1 MGCTDSISIS
11 VFSFEM
17 SRCFL
22 FDLSAKINNAEKWRL
37 WIVSSLSRFCR
48 AALRQSTPCFLF
60 TRSHYLVFAKL
71 GEELT
76 ARGHEVSY
84 KNRLTLLIRL
94 SELFCLQFLLAG
106 SVKFQMIK
114 NLIFQVSFRR
124 KTAFWCNCA
133 AI

>member
-1 MGCTDSISIS
+1 M
-11 VFSFEM
+11 
-17 SRCFL
+17 
-22 FDLSAKINNAEKWRL
+22 
-37 WIVSSLSRFCR
+37 
-48 AALRQSTPCFLF
+48 AALDCFIFISLLSSCLAAKYAMFPMF

-124 KTAFWCNCA
+124 KTEFWCNCA

>member
-1 MGCTDSISIS
+1 M
-11 VFSFEM
+11 
-17 SRCFL
+17 
-22 FDLSAKINNAEKWRL
+22 
-37 WIVSSLSRFCR
+37 
-48 AALRQSTPCFLF
+48 AALDCFIFISLLSSCLAAKYAMFPMF

-124 KTAFWCNCA
+124 KTAFWCNCYSSLICGREKYCKEA
-133 AI
+133 GQHSLLDY

>member
-1 MGCTDSISIS
+1 M
-11 VFSFEM
+11 
-17 SRCFL
+17 
-22 FDLSAKINNAEKWRL
+22 
-37 WIVSSLSRFCR
+37 
-48 AALRQSTPCFLF
+48 AALDCFIFISLLSSCLAAKYAMFPMF
-60 TRSHYLVFAKL
+60 TRSHHLVFAKL

-114 NLIFQVSFRR
+114 SLIFQFSFRR

>member
-1 MGCTDSISIS
+1 M
-11 VFSFEM
+11 
-17 SRCFL
+17 
-22 FDLSAKINNAEKWRL
+22 
-37 WIVSSLSRFCR
+37 
-48 AALRQSTPCFLF
+48 AALDCFIFISLLSSCLVAKYAMFPMF

-71 GEELT
+71 GKELT
-76 ARGHEVSY
+76 ARGHEVRY

-94 SELFCLQFLLAG
+94 SELFCPQFLLAG

-114 NLIFQVSFRR
+114 KLIFQVSFRR